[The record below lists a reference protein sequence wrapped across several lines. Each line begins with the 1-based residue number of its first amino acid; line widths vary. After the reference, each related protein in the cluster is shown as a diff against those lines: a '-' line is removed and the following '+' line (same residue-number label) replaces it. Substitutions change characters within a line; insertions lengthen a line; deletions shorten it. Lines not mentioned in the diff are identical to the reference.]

1 MMTNTAFYFR
11 YAIQRYLFIKKHDVI
26 LWIVSFGVKARPT
39 FISKP
44 SVHVSGLSCWCI
56 FPDWQWS
63 AKLSCA
69 LNMSTFEG
77 CCRTAPN
84 SCHLTNAHVSVANPT
99 RTVTTH
105 RINFSSPC
113 CCFKRASTRCNY
125 SSIESTASRGNQTRQ
140 AVDKKQPAYDLDG
153 RQISEISDWL
163 MIIWI

>member
-11 YAIQRYLFIKKHDVI
+11 YVIQRYLFIKKHDVI
-26 LWIVSFGVKARPT
+26 LWIVSFGVKAQPT

-113 CCFKRASTRCNY
+113 CCFKRVQHVAITAQSSPRHQEAIKPVKQLIRNNPRTTSTVGKLVRFP
-125 SSIESTASRGNQTRQ
+125 I
-140 AVDKKQPAYDLDG
+140 
-153 RQISEISDWL
+153 DW
-163 MIIWI
+163 W